1 MKWLYLNVGL
11 TYLTIGFAS
20 AIFIYYVMKRPV
32 LGRFWGALVVGL
44 IGSFLGGVI
53 YQSVPAIFEFLSDFN
68 DVNVFAAFSCSL
80 LLIWVLSKVTSSK

>member
-32 LGRFWGALVVGL
+32 LGKFWGALVVGL
-44 IGSFLGGVI
+44 VGSFLGGVI
-53 YQSVPAIFEFLSDFN
+53 YQSFPAIF
-68 DVNVFAAFSCSL
+68 DVSSL
-80 LLIWVLSKVTSSK
+80 FTYTVRRRSR